1 MVLGTGGGAA
11 LLRPKRGQLLLLATQ
26 QGKGQQSFLAEH
38 VAALQREE
46 QLPSQELEEK
56 ELTSSSS

>member
-46 QLPSQELEEK
+46 QLP
-56 ELTSSSS
+56 